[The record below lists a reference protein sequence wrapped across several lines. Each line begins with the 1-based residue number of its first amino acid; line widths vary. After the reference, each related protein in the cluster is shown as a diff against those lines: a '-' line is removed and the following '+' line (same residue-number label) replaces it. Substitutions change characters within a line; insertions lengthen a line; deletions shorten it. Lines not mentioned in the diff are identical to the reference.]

1 MKPIRKKIYCVF
13 LWLFFSSLPLLI
25 AVPRVAVY
33 RIKSSQMNVQT
44 VQTIDNL
51 VFSFIK
57 ELKNYIVLDLRDQP
71 VPEQFPSDS
80 DADYV
85 FFTSVQ
91 EVADG
96 IQFELVLKGKEDQ
109 LTRLISKVYGNV
121 NNILLDSRLL
131 VLNLF
136 DFSVALEKLNT
147 AEPESVPDVEFG
159 FVETVD
165 ALAGSWKGENGI
177 ERVMLLRGGRGMAVF
192 SSGVSISLEC
202 KIEDGYLLI
211 TQKGALQPRQFLDL
225 PDEIARQA
233 IAKIQPP
240 QWRFLISSDRKIL
253 SGKKFD
259 AHIQHSNNTI
269 TDIRYEIADVQWQRD

>member
-1 MKPIRKKIYCVF
+1 MILY
-13 LWLFFSSLPLLI
+13 LFFSSLPLI
-25 AVPRVAVY
+25 TANPRVAVY
-33 RIKSSQMNVQT
+33 HIKSSQINVQT

-57 ELKNYIVLDLRDQP
+57 ELKNYTVLDLRNQP
-71 VPEQFPSDS
+71 VPDQFPPDF

-85 FFTSVQ
+85 FFTSIQ
-91 EVADG
+91 EVPDG
-96 IQFELVLKGKEDQ
+96 IQFELVLKGKEDH

-121 NNILLDSRLL
+121 NKILLDSRLL

-136 DFSVALEKLNT
+136 DFSIALEQLNT
-147 AEPESVPDVEFG
+147 VEPETAPDIEFG

-165 ALAGSWKGENGI
+165 ALAGSWKGESGI
-177 ERVMLLRGGRGMAVF
+177 ERVMILRGGRGMAVF

-211 TQKGALQPRQFLDL
+211 TQKGSLQPRQFLNL

-233 IAKIQPP
+233 ITKIQPP

-259 AHIQHSNNTI
+259 AHILHSNNTI